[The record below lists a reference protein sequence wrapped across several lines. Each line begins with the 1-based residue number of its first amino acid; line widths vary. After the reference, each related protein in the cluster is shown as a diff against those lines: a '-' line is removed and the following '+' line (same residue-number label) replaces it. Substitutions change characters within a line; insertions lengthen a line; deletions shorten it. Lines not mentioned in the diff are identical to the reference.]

1 MEIVDLGMLRKR
13 AGLTQAQIAEAL
25 NLSQSQ
31 ISRYESDPEEASV
44 KIARAWTQLCG
55 DVQRSNGLELP
66 VNKRSMINEAL
77 ADLYG
82 WFQYAPSIPANS
94 ELPDFDQLF
103 QSIKTISRK
112 PRIAIAGKYDAGK
125 STLLNYLFGGKNLPT
140 SYQPTTSIVCHI
152 RHISDKPSW
161 QVEPA
166 VIFSTGYDIGDPDNA
181 ENFNEH
187 KLFVGGYDI
196 IRSYGQHSERL
207 DKESKPTVTIKN
219 AAVAVIYLDAPIL
232 EAADFLDL
240 PGYANDEKDSQKAEL
255 VNNIFDALIYMSTA
269 NGFLDGQDTSY
280 LPVLIDKLPPIVID
294 GQPNP
299 LANLF
304 ILCTQIHAITD
315 SPENSRKQQ
324 LTTLLDGATQ
334 RVKPVLAGALKTA
347 GQRIETKIT
356 SKTLRQRMFG
366 FSVDAHVA
374 DISDSFLSA
383 ITNFV
388 GDVHPRFTMECLSKA
403 VNGGKAKELAKLAD
417 MISKAEQGLADRKQA
432 EREVKEML
440 AKKDV
445 SKAQFNFERKRLSLV
460 IDESLDKTRNI
471 VADTYAKY
479 VNTTYIEEQIR
490 STYKDK
496 KEAEK
501 YIPGQL
507 LDTIK
512 REINEQV
519 AVVSQKFNDELTD
532 VLEQLGSVQSINGT
546 LAPFDAKG
554 AFLSAL
560 TGVGA
565 AGALAGWAAV
575 VAGGSNLGG
584 YILAAK
590 VVGWL
595 SAMGISVG
603 GPTVVMSTI
612 AALGGPVTVAL
623 GIGALLAAGLFA
635 LFGSDWETRMAK
647 KLVDQFQKQKV
658 QAKFWESI
666 QEYWIDTKNALHQAM
681 DDTLVAYDQYIQDRQ
696 DDLNLN
702 EPELR
707 ERISNARLVEGF
719 LRSAPNI

>member
-1 MEIVDLGMLRKR
+1 MEIIDLGMLRKR
-13 AGLTQAQIAEAL
+13 AGLTQAQLAEAL

-31 ISRYESDPEEASV
+31 ISRYESNPEEASV
-44 KIARAWTQLCG
+44 GLARAWTQLCG
-55 DVQRSNGLELP
+55 DVQRSNGVELP

-77 ADLYG
+77 ASLYG
-82 WFQYAPSIPANS
+82 WFQYAPSIPATS
-94 ELPDFDQLF
+94 ELPDLDQLL

-152 RHISDKPSW
+152 RHIADKPSW

-166 VIFSTGYDIGDPDNA
+166 VIFSAGYNIAEPDNE
-181 ENFNEH
+181 ENFKEH
-187 KLFVGGYDI
+187 KLFVGGYEI
-196 IRSYGQHSERL
+196 IRSYGQHSERI
-207 DKESKPTVTIKN
+207 DSASKPAVAIKN

-232 EAADFLDL
+232 AAADFLDL
-240 PGYANDEKDSQKAEL
+240 PGYSNNEKDSQKAEL
-255 VNNIFDALIYMSTA
+255 VNNIFDALIYMSPV
-269 NGFLDGQDTSY
+269 NGFLDGQDTNY
-280 LPVLIDKLPPIVID
+280 LPVLIDKLPPVVID
-294 GQPNP
+294 SRPVP

-315 SPENSRKQQ
+315 SSENSRKQQ

-347 GQRIETKIT
+347 GQRSEVKIT

-374 DISDSFLSA
+374 EISDSFIKE

-388 GDVHPRFTMECLSKA
+388 GDVFPRFTMGCLSKA
-403 VNGGKAKELAKLAD
+403 VRGGKAQELAKLSKVIGSLEKSLTD
-417 MISKAEQGLADRKQA
+417 RKKAEQ
-432 EREVKEML
+432 EVKEML

-445 SKAQFNFERKRLSLV
+445 SKAQFNYERKRLDLV
-460 IDESLDKTRNI
+460 IDESLDTTRNI
-471 VADTYAKY
+471 VSDIYCKY
-479 VNTTYIEEQIR
+479 VNATYIEKLIR
-490 STYKDK
+490 DTYKDK

-507 LDTIK
+507 LDTLK

-519 AVVSQKFNDELTD
+519 AVVSEKFNDELTG
-532 VLEQLGSVQSINGT
+532 VLEQLGSLKRGSET
-546 LAPFDAKG
+546 LTPFDAKG

-560 TGVGA
+560 TGIGA

-590 VVGWL
+590 IVGWL
-595 SAMGISVG
+595 SSMGISVG
-603 GPTVVMSTI
+603 GPAVVMSTI

-658 QAKFWESI
+658 QSKFLESM
-666 QEYWIDTKNALHQAM
+666 QQYWIDTKNALHQAM
-681 DDTLVAYDQYIQDRQ
+681 DETLIAYDEYIEKRQ
-696 DDLNLN
+696 EDLKLD

-719 LRSAPNI
+719 LFSTPNI